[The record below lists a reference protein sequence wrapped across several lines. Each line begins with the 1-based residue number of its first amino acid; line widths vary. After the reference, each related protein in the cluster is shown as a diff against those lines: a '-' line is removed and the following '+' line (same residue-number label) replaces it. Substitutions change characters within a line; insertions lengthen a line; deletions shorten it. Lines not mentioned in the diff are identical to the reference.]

1 MGEESP
7 KPASTPTGAVFL
19 SYASEDVGAA
29 QRICE
34 ALRIAGIQVW
44 LDQSELRGGDA
55 WDQSIREQ
63 LQACALFIP
72 IISANAHS
80 RTEGYFRLEWKL
92 AVDRSHRMAPDQ
104 AFLLPVVID
113 DTPKTDK
120 RIPERFRELQWS
132 RLPGGDVPSAFVER
146 VRRLL
151 APDPSH
157 VATATLSPAQPVLTA
172 TLAVGRTFSRPQRA
186 LPALVAVIV
195 LGAAAYFAVD
205 MLSKHAALP
214 PTPSPAP
221 ATAGQTDFS
230 PPPHSIAVL
239 PFVNMSGDKEQE
251 YFSDGLTEE
260 ILNSL
265 ARINELQ
272 VSARTSSFSFKGK
285 DVKIGTIAREL
296 NVASILEGSV
306 RRAGNTV
313 RVTAQLNNAVTGFH
327 LWSQTYDRDL
337 SNVLQLQAEIANAV
351 ANVLKITLL
360 GDVAEK
366 IEMGGTRNPAAFDA
380 YLRGS
385 MAYRTNWPPAPGLDE
400 KDWQAALDGY
410 TEAIRLDS
418 NYALAYADRS
428 IALSSFTGDPEGR
441 WPTAATLTQAQ
452 ADARKAI
459 GLAPSL
465 GVGHEALA
473 IYFETS
479 LVFRDALEEYERA
492 VALTPGDSRI
502 LRHYGFF
509 ATLMAKTEPGLAAAR
524 RSVVLDPLNVANHIS
539 LGQSLFVARRYGEAI
554 AALKEA
560 KILAPGNPVVSE
572 WLGYAYYVSGD
583 FQSAREACEP
593 KHAGENGALLCLA
606 IIYDKLGEHPKAEE
620 MLGKFR
626 AFAGDSAAVL
636 YAMVYAEWGDSA
648 RALDWLRTAM
658 RLRDPLLAAVKTAPP
673 LDPLR
678 REPRF
683 QAIERELKFPE

>member
-1 MGEESP
+1 VTCQGGPSVTELSR
-7 KPASTPTGAVFL
+7 ALFL
-19 SYASEDVGAA
+19 SYASEDAEAA

-34 ALRIAGIQVW
+34 ALRAAEIEVW
-44 LDQSELRGGDA
+44 FDQSALRGGDV
-55 WDQSIREQ
+55 WDQAIRKQ
-63 LQACALFIP
+63 IKNCVLFVP
-72 IISANAHS
+72 VISRHTHE
-80 RTEGYFRLEWKL
+80 RDEGYFRLEWKL
-92 AVDRSHRMAPDQ
+92 AVDRSHLMTSNK

-113 DTPKTDK
+113 DTPEDDENV
-120 RIPERFRELQWS
+120 PDRFKEIHWT
-132 RLPGGDVPSAFVER
+132 RLPGGDTPPAFVER
-146 VRRLL
+146 VRRLVF
-151 APDPSH
+151 PEP
-157 VATATLSPAQPVLTA
+157 PAA
-172 TLAVGRTFSRPQRA
+172 SAA
-186 LPALVAVIV
+186 LPATTRAFGVSPQIPGARRSKQALIAVGAIV
-195 LGAAAYFAVD
+195 GLGALVYFAIDKYRV
-205 MLSKHAALP
+205 SNHPVSPPPPAAHTSSD
-214 PTPSPAP
+214 PTA
-221 ATAGQTDFS
+221 FS

-360 GDVAEK
+360 GDVTEK
-366 IEMGGTRNPAAFDA
+366 IEVGGTRNPAAFDA

-385 MAYRTNWPPAPGLDE
+385 MAYRASWPPAPGLDE

-441 WPTAATLTQAQ
+441 WPAAATLTKAQ

-459 GLAPSL
+459 GLAPAL

-479 LVFRDALEEYERA
+479 LVFRDALQEYERA
-492 VALTPGDSRI
+492 VALAPGDARI

-509 ATLMAKTEPGLAAAR
+509 ATLMAETEPGLAAAR

-554 AALKEA
+554 AALREA
-560 KILAPGNPVVSE
+560 KILAPRDSVASE

-583 FQSAREACEP
+583 LQGARAACEP
-593 KHAGENGALLCLA
+593 KDAGENGALLCLA

-626 AFAGDSAAVL
+626 AFAGNTGAVL

-648 RALDWLRTAM
+648 RALDWLGTAM
-658 RLRDPLLAAVKTAPP
+658 RLHDPLLAAVKTAPP

-678 REPRF
+678 KEPRF
-683 QAIERELKFPE
+683 QAIERELKFPD

>member
-1 MGEESP
+1 MAE
-7 KPASTPTGAVFL
+7 ASHAVFL
-19 SYASEDVGAA
+19 SYASQDAEAA
-29 QRICE
+29 QKICG
-34 ALRIAGIQVW
+34 ALRAAGIEVW
-44 LDQSELRGGDA
+44 FDQSALRGGDV
-55 WDQSIREQ
+55 WDQTIRKQ
-63 LQACALFIP
+63 IKTCALFVP
-72 IISANAHS
+72 VISRHTHE
-80 RTEGYFRLEWKL
+80 RDEGYFRLEWKL
-92 AVDRSHRMAPDQ
+92 AVDRSHLMTSNK
-104 AFLLPVVID
+104 AFFLPVVID
-113 DTPKTDK
+113 DTPEHDENV
-120 RIPERFRELQWS
+120 PDRFREIHWT
-132 RLPGGDVPSAFVER
+132 RLPGGDTPPAFVER
-146 VRRLL
+146 VRHLVS
-151 APDPSH
+151 PEPS
-157 VATATLSPAQPVLTA
+157 AASA
-172 TLAVGRTFSRPQRA
+172 A
-186 LPALVAVIV
+186 LPATTRAPGVSPQIRGGRRWKQAPIAVGAVVGLGV
-195 LGAAAYFAVD
+195 LAYFAIDKYHV
-205 MLSKHAALP
+205 SNHPVAPPPPAAHNSAE
-214 PTPSPAP
+214 PTA
-221 ATAGQTDFS
+221 FS

-285 DVKIGTIAREL
+285 DTDLGTIAHKL

-313 RVTAQLNNAVTGFH
+313 RITAQLNNAVTGFH

-337 SNVLQLQAEIANAV
+337 SDVLKLQTDIANAV
-351 ANVLKITLL
+351 ANALRVSLL
-360 GDVAEK
+360 GDVTEK
-366 IEMGGTRNPAAFDA
+366 IEVGGTRNPAAFDA

-385 MAYRTNWPPAPGLDE
+385 MAYRMNWPPAPGLDE

-441 WPTAATLTQAQ
+441 WPAAATLTKAR

-459 GLAPSL
+459 GLAPGL

-479 LVFRDALEEYERA
+479 LAFRDALQEYERA

-509 ATLMAKTEPGLAAAR
+509 ATLMTKTEPGLAAAR
-524 RSVVLDPLNVANHIS
+524 RSFVLDPLNVANHIS
-539 LGQSLFVARRYGEAI
+539 LGQSLYVARRYDEAI

-560 KILAPGNPVVSE
+560 RILAPGNPVPSE
-572 WLGYAYYVSGD
+572 WLGYAYHVSGD
-583 FQSAREACEP
+583 FQSARATCEP

-606 IIYDKLGEHPKAEE
+606 IIYDKLGEHAKAEE

-626 AFAGDSAAVL
+626 AFAGDSGAVL

-648 RALDWLRTAM
+648 RALDWLGTAM
-658 RLRDPLLAAVKTAPP
+658 RLHDPLLAAVKTAPP

-678 REPRF
+678 KEPRF
-683 QAIERELKFPE
+683 QAIERELKFPD